1 MNTVEKVWSTILNLM
16 HQSLQYKRTFGP
28 SPSRVSREKL
38 LINNVVVSLVQSN
51 IDAVDGIVLFGSYL
65 TNFLM
70 DTDNKFGVPAL
81 TLVGT
86 LDGLTLSYVYR
97 YITPHAQQGG
107 VIQHFFWQFSK
118 TYTLLPIRYIYRSS
132 IPNTRQDRL
141 RARQSFNFKINISLG
156 NFEIPSFYYKEQS
169 PRRKFEFKF

>member
-16 HQSLQYKRTFGP
+16 RQSLQYKRTFDP

-97 YITPHAQQGG
+97 YITPHAQ
-107 VIQHFFWQFSK
+107 
-118 TYTLLPIRYIYRSS
+118 
-132 IPNTRQDRL
+132 
-141 RARQSFNFKINISLG
+141 
-156 NFEIPSFYYKEQS
+156 
-169 PRRKFEFKF
+169 